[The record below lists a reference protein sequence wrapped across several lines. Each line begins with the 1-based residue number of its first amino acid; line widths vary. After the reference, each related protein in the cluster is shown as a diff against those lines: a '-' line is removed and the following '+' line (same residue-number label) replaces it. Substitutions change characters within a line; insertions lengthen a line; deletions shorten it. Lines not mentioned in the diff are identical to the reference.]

1 MSVIAWGGWTSLS
14 FFSVQCLAV
23 TSLTVE
29 QCDEELIR
37 CPFMAEDLVA
47 RRAVGQEQRK
57 ERSMTES
64 VENVAGETL
73 DSYLFKEGNDLW
85 FV

>member
-1 MSVIAWGGWTSLS
+1 
-14 FFSVQCLAV
+14 
-23 TSLTVE
+23 
-29 QCDEELIR
+29 
-37 CPFMAEDLVA
+37 MAEDLVA

>member
-1 MSVIAWGGWTSLS
+1 
-14 FFSVQCLAV
+14 
-23 TSLTVE
+23 
-29 QCDEELIR
+29 
-37 CPFMAEDLVA
+37 MAEDLVA
-47 RRAVGQEQRK
+47 RRAVWQEQRK

-64 VENVAGETL
+64 VESVAGETM